1 MTQKKNHSRANV
13 YSSASF
19 GEKPSSWQNAPTGPT
34 STYVKTQGIR
44 DKNTSDRMANANQ
57 REPKAKPRSKNNTN

>member
-1 MTQKKNHSRANV
+1 MTYKVNHAGQSV

-34 STYVKTQGIR
+34 
-44 DKNTSDRMANANQ
+44 TSQKHRVSNERNA
-57 REPKAKPRSKNNTN
+57 T